1 MSKPERLPY
10 ITAREAISEIVD
22 AVVKQKG
29 AGGEEL
35 GKLKSFELQIL
46 EGFGVGEVRIERTIF
61 TADTTISKEKI
72 QDRAILNNVDKSQKI
87 TESKDRDSQVS
98 TLLREASA
106 EKPLSKRFLAEKILG
121 EATYENLAAMGYFL
135 LKAVKKLAKSGEIIE
150 RIPLKKDPER
160 PWGPR
165 AFGYYIVKKDKQVAE
180 DSPAKTKTTLNV
192 RQKNP
197 EAKIIAPKSVSR
209 HEAAVITAPI
219 VSKSP
224 NAENKPI
231 SDLPLKDSEIFVVLE
246 RILSMMVEDKQL
258 LASVNVNTTQ
268 LFHRDEILSL
278 MNRVR
283 GDLIRKKMNKNDFE
297 KENLLSFRAKL
308 EDFMK
313 DKQKHLTSCVGA
325 AKILLN
331 CFKSEKADNA
341 FFEKLLEPQPVPVR
355 KTMAEMEV

>member
-1 MSKPERLPY
+1 MPKPERLQY

-46 EGFGVGEVRIERTIF
+46 DGFGVGDVRIERTIF

-72 QDRAILNNVDKSQKI
+72 QDRAILNNVNKSQKI
-87 TESKDRDSQVS
+87 IESKDRDSQVS

-121 EATYENLAAMGYFL
+121 EATYENLEAMGYFL
-135 LKAVKKLAKSGEIIE
+135 LKAVKKLTKSGEII
-150 RIPLKKDPER
+150 RQIPLKKDPER

-197 EAKIIAPKSVSR
+197 EAKTIAPKSVSR
-209 HEAAVITAPI
+209 HEAAAITVPI

-258 LASVNVNTTQ
+258 LASLNINTTQ
-268 LFHRDEILSL
+268 LFDKDEIKSL

-283 GDLIRKKMNKNDFE
+283 GDIDRRRMNKKDFE
-297 KENLLSFRAKL
+297 KENLSSFCNKL
-308 EDFMK
+308 DVFMK
-313 DKQKHLTSCVGA
+313 DRQKYLNSCRGT
-325 AKILLN
+325 AKILLD
-331 CFKSEKADNA
+331 CFGSEKADKA
-341 FFEKLLEPQPVPVR
+341 FFEKLLEPQPVLVR